1 MMFASKTFV
10 KAGTK
15 RKRSVSGAENATS
28 TAGRVAPPRATRG
41 TVPRGRFKRQ
51 KSESILGS
59 SSDDDLDERL
69 SVSTGTTDTRSGEE
83 DEEVDLIGTDSDDDN
98 EESGEDAETVGSAM
112 EVDVDDVDAQGFWD
126 GADSEND
133 SAAGDSCES
142 ERFLCLPSPCYVMLI
157 YFTSLQ
163 FPPFSTMGAWIS
175 QRMNTTS
182 MTRAQESS
190 SGYGK
195 TRSSGCTHAP
205 AFQTT
210 LTR

>member
-28 TAGRVAPPRATRG
+28 TAGRVAPQRITRG

-59 SSDDDLDERL
+59 SSDDDLDERR
-69 SVSTGTTDTRSGEE
+69 SVSTGTNSGEE
-83 DEEVDLIGTDSDDDN
+83 DEEVDLVGTGSDEGN
-98 EESGEDAETVGSAM
+98 EESSEDAETVGSAM
-112 EVDVDDVDAQGFWD
+112 EVDVDEADGQGVWD
-126 GADSEND
+126 EVDSEND

-142 ERFLCLPSPCYVMLI
+142 ECFLCLPLLSYVMLI
-157 YFTSLQ
+157 YSPSHY
-163 FPPFSTMGAWIS
+163 FPLFSTMGAWVF

-182 MTRAQESS
+182 MTRA
-190 SGYGK
+190 
-195 TRSSGCTHAP
+195 
-205 AFQTT
+205 
-210 LTR
+210 